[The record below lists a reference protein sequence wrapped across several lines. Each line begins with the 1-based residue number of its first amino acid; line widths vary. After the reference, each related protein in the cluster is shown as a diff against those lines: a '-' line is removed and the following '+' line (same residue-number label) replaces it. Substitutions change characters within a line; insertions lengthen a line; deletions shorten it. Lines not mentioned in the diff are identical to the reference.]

1 MDLQAET
8 KTTQFENIYHQAI
21 VNIMV
26 TNNWCNE
33 KVRQAVSQHE
43 VTAQQFNILRILR
56 GQFPKPSTINLL
68 KDKMLDKMSDASR
81 IVDRLVQ
88 KDLVI
93 KAINKIDKRAV
104 DIIISE
110 KGLKLLKKMDK
121 EVSFAAIVSP
131 NLTQDEADKL
141 NELLNKLRGKG

>member
-1 MDLQAET
+1 MGMDFRTET
-8 KTTQFENIYHQAI
+8 KTTQFENAYQQAI
-21 VNIMV
+21 VNVMV

-33 KVRQAVSQHE
+33 KVRQAVSSHE

-68 KDKMLDKMSDASR
+68 KSRMLDKMSDASR

-93 KAINKIDKRAV
+93 KATNKIDKRAV
-104 DIIISE
+104 DILISE

-121 EVSFAAIVSP
+121 EVSLAAIVSP
-131 NLTQDEADKL
+131 NLTEQEAEQL
-141 NELLNKLRGKG
+141 NGLLDKLRG